1 MNNEDNIVKINAC
14 KKATNN
20 SINMMKTDNNKDIPV
35 EATGPK
41 AAFIVIINAIKL
53 INTK

>member
-1 MNNEDNIVKINAC
+1 MNNDDNIVKMNAC

-20 SINMMKTDNNKDIPV
+20 SITEMNNVNTTDIPV
-35 EATGPK
+35 DPTGPK

-53 INTK
+53 ITTK